1 MVYDSVQKERSTLD
15 NGKTHKI
22 IKNTRFIDTENR
34 LVVIRGERG
43 CGVAKKGDGGQL
55 CGDGWQLDLR

>member
-1 MVYDSVQKERSTLD
+1 MR
-15 NGKTHKI
+15 KTNSI
-22 IKNTRFIDTENR
+22 ILHLYLEFEKQTDKTKLIDTENR

-43 CGVAKKGDGGQL
+43 CGLAKKGDGGQL